1 MLPSGVINDEKYIMP
16 PGGNTYACVVMAA
29 AGDENIGDSLQ
40 KVLNLSR
47 ETDIQ
52 QQDPIATQHEHLITE
67 IEESTEGHLST
78 ALR

>member
-1 MLPSGVINDEKYIMP
+1 
-16 PGGNTYACVVMAA
+16 MAA

-40 KVLNLSR
+40 KGLNLSR

>member
-1 MLPSGVINDEKYIMP
+1 MP
-16 PGGNTYACVVMAA
+16 PVGFTYACVVMEA
-29 AGDENIGDSLQ
+29 AGEENIPDSPQ
-40 KVLNLSR
+40 KGLNLSP
-47 ETDIQ
+47 EADIQ

>member
-29 AGDENIGDSLQ
+29 ARDAGDSLQ
-40 KVLNLSR
+40 KGLNLSR

>member
-1 MLPSGVINDEKYIMP
+1 
-16 PGGNTYACVVMAA
+16 MAA
-29 AGDENIGDSLQ
+29 AGEEDVPDSPQ
-40 KVLNLSR
+40 KGLNLSR
-47 ETDIQ
+47 EADIQ